1 MARQES
7 LPSVVS
13 AGVRTTWKVAGL
25 LFCSGACALIYQT
38 VWMRQFRLIFGVST
52 YATAA
57 VLAIFMG
64 GLGVGSAI
72 LGRRADAHP
81 RPLRLYAH
89 LELAIATASLLS
101 PLLLWIVAK
110 VYFGVGG
117 SVTLGL
123 FFATIVRLLLA
134 LLVLGIP
141 TFLMGGTLP
150 AAAPAVES
158 SDHEGRR
165 RVSLLYGVNTLGAV
179 TGTLLS
185 TFFMLE
191 T

>member
-1 MARQES
+1 MRRTV
-7 LPSVVS
+7 SVAS
-13 AGVRTTWKVAGL
+13 L

-38 VWMRQFRLIFGVST
+38 VWMRQFRLIFGAST

-81 RPLRLYAH
+81 RPLRFYAH
-89 LELAIATASLLS
+89 LELMIATASLLS

-110 VYFGVGG
+110 IYFGVGC

-123 FFATIVRLLLA
+123 FFATIA
-134 LLVLGIP
+134 LLP
-141 TFLMGGTLP
+141 P
-150 AAAPAVES
+150 
-158 SDHEGRR
+158 
-165 RVSLLYGVNTLGAV
+165 
-179 TGTLLS
+179 
-185 TFFMLE
+185 
-191 T
+191 